1 MLREGRLS
9 QTWVS
14 TARRLLDSVQ
24 FGAGGTPVTAESRS
38 PPCCALCPRPPAC
51 QGLGVRQGLDAQQG
65 QARALLGPGQGT
77 AWGLWAPVS
86 AVPAPSSE
94 APLPAI
100 RGPSQASCTR
110 RN

>member
-38 PPCCALCPRPPAC
+38 PPLLCP
-51 QGLGVRQGLDAQQG
+51 L
-65 QARALLGPGQGT
+65 
-77 AWGLWAPVS
+77 
-86 AVPAPSSE
+86 PAPSCLPGTGGE
-94 APLPAI
+94 ARFGRTARPGKSTSGARSGDSVGALGTGQCCPC
-100 RGPSQASCTR
+100 P
-110 RN
+110 